1 MSSQQIIRDCIQK
14 IATGGSYDRIKSSPS
29 GTGGVGTARMI
40 HGYVSK
46 IHDDPSDSE
55 YDYYKGTIDVTEF
68 VDETVGSEPFTYKGV
83 MLSGK
88 EKDKGGFLIIPFM
101 HSDVSIITDAGTK
114 MAYVV
119 DFSHANVV
127 QIDSHKR
134 TFVGSTETEELD
146 INSNDSPDYDELEK
160 TGNESYTEYTPNR
173 IYTVVKDKN
182 GEIYSKETNQFGYK
196 ESLDGSSIEFNK
208 DEIKQTVGES
218 SIIIQDGKVYIG
230 GESIQPAVHGIKL
243 TSFLK
248 TLLGNI
254 AKITVPTSMGTMPI
268 INIPD
273 FVSMV
278 SQVDEILSE
287 FVFIK

>member
-146 INSNDSPDYDELEK
+146 INRNESAEYDELEK
-160 TGNESYTEYTPNR
+160 T
-173 IYTVVKDKN
+173 
-182 GEIYSKETNQFGYK
+182 
-196 ESLDGSSIEFNK
+196 
-208 DEIKQTVGES
+208 
-218 SIIIQDGKVYIG
+218 
-230 GESIQPAVHGIKL
+230 
-243 TSFLK
+243 
-248 TLLGNI
+248 
-254 AKITVPTSMGTMPI
+254 
-268 INIPD
+268 
-273 FVSMV
+273 
-278 SQVDEILSE
+278 
-287 FVFIK
+287 